1 MFKWKQPLSE
11 EIFKK
16 KYMINE
22 GDKDVETIIQN
33 ISKEI
38 SSVEKTKEKQ
48 QLWQELFYT
57 EIINQRFIPAG
68 RILAHARPNSKQKT
82 YINCYTV
89 GIEDSL
95 NGIYDTI
102 KEMALIAQSSG
113 GSGLN
118 ISNIR
123 PEGAILSRGGTA
135 SGPLSF
141 MKVIN
146 ESANTIC
153 VGGAR
158 RSATIII
165 LNVDHPDIEKFI
177 TCKHGDENKAYQFM
191 NISVGITD
199 EFMNAVEQDLNWD
212 LKFDGKI
219 YKTVKAKD
227 LYNLIIENS
236 FKYAEPGVLNLS
248 AINKENNGYYMYNI
262 NECNPCFTGET
273 MIAVADGRNAVSI
286 KQLADENKEFLIYST
301 KYKMKKWNRTPEIK
315 KAKAFKTGEKEVLTI
330 VLSNG
335 SSFECTPDHLL
346 ALPNGTF
353 IQAKDSLG
361 EVLQKFYTFSNKNN
375 NKSYRHINS
384 ITNCHSK
391 QCRLIYNYYNKL
403 EQGTVIHHK
412 DHNSINDL
420 IDNLQALTKEEHD
433 KLTGEE
439 HKGNNNPIF
448 KTNMEWTKWDWARK
462 NRFANARKYNWT
474 DERLKKELE
483 IYDRENP
490 EPTRDITDKNIYM
503 NQDVQVIDVIR
514 NGKVAPVYDITVEDN
529 HNFYIITKT
538 DDDKYLNCSGVL
550 VHNCGETSMPIYNVC
565 DLGSIKLSTFVENP
579 FTNEAKIDWERLIKS
594 IHIGVRFLDNVLD
607 ATQLPLDKVKHNV
620 KKERR
625 IGLGFTAYAD
635 MLIKMKI
642 QYGSEEAIQLT
653 KKLAK
658 IFRDES
664 YKASIE
670 LAKEKGSFPHLDK
683 EKYLQ
688 SNFIKRLP
696 EEIKENIKKYGIRNI
711 NLNCVA
717 PTGTISLSYGNNCSS
732 GIEPVFAL
740 SYDRKVRQKDETFI
754 TQTVCDEAFLD
765 WQNQF
770 NNEKEIPKYFT
781 TVADLTAEQHIAIQS
796 LWQKYI
802 DSSISKTV
810 NLPSGTTIEK
820 YKDLFM
826 LAYKSGCKGITFFN
840 PDGALA
846 PVLSVKKENVK
857 QQEDIKENQAPKRPQ
872 DLPCDIYQ
880 IVVDHKP
887 VLVLLGK
894 LNSKIYEMFLDYNF
908 DENGDKKIDV
918 MKAKEGIIRKIKS
931 SQYDLIIKTDEGKE
945 LTIIKNIADTFDEMA
960 GMISRFVSMSLRY
973 GVPYQFIINQMQKT
987 KSFNSFTKIV
997 SRVLKK
1003 YIKDGEKVKT
1013 SDNKCPECNTELVFQ
1028 SGCIICPSC
1037 GFSKCN

>member
-38 SSVEKTKEKQ
+38 ASVEKTKEKQ

-89 GIEDSL
+89 GIKDSL

-191 NISVGITD
+191 NISVGIND
-199 EFMNAVEQDLNWD
+199 EFMNAVEKDLDWN

-262 NECNPCFTGET
+262 NECNPC
-273 MIAVADGRNAVSI
+273 
-286 KQLADENKEFLIYST
+286 
-301 KYKMKKWNRTPEIK
+301 
-315 KAKAFKTGEKEVLTI
+315 
-330 VLSNG
+330 
-335 SSFECTPDHLL
+335 
-346 ALPNGTF
+346 
-353 IQAKDSLG
+353 
-361 EVLQKFYTFSNKNN
+361 
-375 NKSYRHINS
+375 
-384 ITNCHSK
+384 
-391 QCRLIYNYYNKL
+391 
-403 EQGTVIHHK
+403 
-412 DHNSINDL
+412 
-420 IDNLQALTKEEHD
+420 
-433 KLTGEE
+433 
-439 HKGNNNPIF
+439 
-448 KTNMEWTKWDWARK
+448 
-462 NRFANARKYNWT
+462 
-474 DERLKKELE
+474 
-483 IYDRENP
+483 
-490 EPTRDITDKNIYM
+490 
-503 NQDVQVIDVIR
+503 
-514 NGKVAPVYDITVEDN
+514 
-529 HNFYIITKT
+529 
-538 DDDKYLNCSGVL
+538 
-550 VHNCGETSMPIYNVC
+550 GETSMPIYNVC

-579 FTNEAKIDWERLIKS
+579 FTNEAKIDWERLIKA

-711 NLNCVA
+711 NLNCIA

-754 TQTVCDEAFLD
+754 TQTVYDEAFLD

-770 NNEKEIPKYFT
+770 RDEEEVPKYFT
-781 TVADLTAEQHIAIQS
+781 TVANLTAEQHIAIQS

-846 PVLSVKKENVK
+846 PVLSVKKESIK

-894 LNSKIYEMFLDYNF
+894 LNNKIYEMFLDYNF

-918 MKAKEGIIRKIKS
+918 MKAKQGIIRKIKS